1 MANFCPNCGAKLA
14 TEDQF
19 CGSCGYKVADAQPA
33 PVSNAATSEPV
44 QTEPKNIAI
53 PQQQPH
59 QQTYIMKA
67 GTEPQPQMQADNA
80 GHAQANDAI
89 HAQTGTPHVN
99 TFESS
104 ASQFAQTAE
113 QGFADAE
120 KEANSFSSKVMQSEH
135 VGWLKRE
142 IFTTD
147 GRLNRMAYFLRSLL
161 IGVCASVFGGIAGGC
176 AAIGSIF
183 LLVSFVAMICALACV
198 VGSWMIMIRRCHD
211 LDKSGWFLLI
221 LFIPYVDFLFALY
234 LLFWKGTT
242 GPNRYGP
249 DPLAY

>member
-1 MANFCPNCGAKLA
+1 MANFCPNCGAKL
-14 TEDQF
+14 TPEDKF
-19 CGSCGYKVADAQPA
+19 CGSCGYKVTDAQPA
-33 PVSNAATSEPV
+33 PVSNVAESEPV
-44 QTEPKNIAI
+44 QPAPKTIALPQTQRTYAIKAEP
-53 PQQQPH
+53 
-59 QQTYIMKA
+59 
-67 GTEPQPQMQADNA
+67 EPQPQIQAENA
-80 GHAQANDAI
+80 S
-89 HAQTGTPHVN
+89 HAQTSEASHAQTETPHVD
-99 TFESS
+99 TFEDN
-104 ASQFAQTAE
+104 ASQFAQSAE
-113 QGFADAE
+113 QEFADAE
-120 KEANSFSSKVMQSEH
+120 KEANSLSRKVMQSEH

-142 IFTTD
+142 IFTTK

-183 LLVSFVAMICALACV
+183 LLVSFVATICALACV
-198 VGSWMIMIRRCHD
+198 VGSWMIAIRRCHD